1 MAEIH
6 LLEELCSKTHDI
18 LQMATQDLPIPAE
31 GKARDVRKMISVFTY
46 SLIKEL
52 SADVDVHEDDI
63 YLRYLM
69 GGGLS
74 AEKGRNIINRTRD
87 EFTQRVFGQ
96 ACMQAGK
103 DAVSKWSAGDKNIQS
118 ILKRVLENN

>member
-6 LLEELCSKTHDI
+6 LLEEICSETHDI
-18 LQMATQDLPIPAE
+18 LQVVTKDLPIPAE
-31 GKARDVRKMISVFTY
+31 NKARDARKMISVFTY

-52 SADVDVHEDDI
+52 SSGLEVHEDDI

-74 AEKGRNIINRTRD
+74 AEQGRTIVKRTRD
-87 EFTQRVFGQ
+87 EFSIREFGEDSL
-96 ACMQAGK
+96 QAGK
-103 DAVSKWSAGDKNIQS
+103 HVVDKWKAGDKDVEHYLHN
-118 ILKRVLENN
+118 LLA

>member
-6 LLEELCSKTHDI
+6 HLEKLCSKTHEI
-18 LQMATQDLPIPAE
+18 FQVATEKLPIPAQE
-31 GKARDVRKMISVFTY
+31 KTRDVRKMISVFTY

-52 SADVDVHEDDI
+52 SAGTGIHEDDI

-74 AEKGRNIINRTRD
+74 ADQARTVVDRTRD
-87 EFTQRVFGQ
+87 EFSKCEYGEK
-96 ACMQAGK
+96 CLQAGR
-103 DAVSKWSAGDKNIQS
+103 DVVNKWLAGDENIQEH
-118 ILKRVLENN
+118 LHTLLT

>member
-18 LQMATQDLPIPAE
+18 LQVATQNLPIPAKE
-31 GKARDVRKMISVFTY
+31 KARDVRKIISVFTY

-52 SADVDVHEDDI
+52 SRDVDVHEDDI

-74 AEKGRNIINRTRD
+74 AEQGRNIVNRTRD
-87 EFTQRVFGQ
+87 EFTKREFGEK
-96 ACMQAGK
+96 CLQAGK
-103 DAVSKWSAGDKNIQS
+103 QAVSKWLAGDRNIQS
-118 ILKRVLENN
+118 VLRDMLHNF

>member
-18 LQMATQDLPIPAE
+18 LQVATKDLPIPAE
-31 GKARDVRKMISVFTY
+31 EKARDVRKMISVFTY

-52 SADVDVHEDDI
+52 STDLDVHEDDI

-74 AEKGRNIINRTRD
+74 AEQGRNIINRTRD
-87 EFTQRVFGQ
+87 EFAQRAFGK
-96 ACMQAGK
+96 ACMQASK
-103 DAVSKWSAGDKNIQS
+103 DVVSKWSAGDKNIQS